1 MALPQAS
8 RGGIATPEPAARKT
22 ISVRDRLLLV
32 AVLTGT
38 FLSMLNDFIVN
49 VATPA
54 IRTELGATYAEV
66 QLVIGGYILVYGVAL
81 VTGGRL
87 GDIFGHRRMFLLGTG
102 LFTLSSLACGL
113 APNPALLIAFRIA
126 QALSAAL
133 FYPQV
138 LSILQL
144 VFTGRARAKAFS
156 AFGATIGLASIAG
169 QLIGGM
175 LIGADLFGLTWRP
188 IFLINVPVGLIAIAI
203 AAWTLPK
210 HAGSTGTRLDLPGAG
225 LLSATLVL
233 LIFPLVQ
240 GRELGWPV
248 WTVGLLV
255 LSAPA
260 LLAFLR
266 WERRVADGARSPLV
280 PPELH
285 RIRGFGVGN
294 AIALLF
300 FAGNSGLFFL
310 LPLQLQSG
318 LGHSALHSGL
328 TFTPLAVTFTLGSL
342 LAPKLAPRLGN
353 RVLSLGYAIN
363 VVGNTIVLVIVI
375 SAGTEVTGWLLAPAM
390 AVVGLGQGLGMSP
403 LVAAALADVPG
414 KHSGAASGVIQTVMQ
429 VGMAF
434 GVTVIGLV
442 FFAALGSGT
451 GPVEY
456 SRAFTV
462 ALITQP
468 LLALL
473 ALALVPLLTTGEE
486 RSAAAQS

>member
-1 MALPQAS
+1 MALPQTS
-8 RGGIATPEPAARKT
+8 RGGIAPPEPAARET

-54 IRTELGATYAEV
+54 IRAELGATYAEV

-87 GDIFGHRRMFLLGTG
+87 GDIFGHRRMFLLGAG

-210 HAGSTGTRLDLPGAG
+210 RADRTGTRLDLPGVG

-240 GRELGWPV
+240 GRELGWPT

-260 LLAFLR
+260 LLAFLW
-266 WERRVADGARSPLV
+266 WERRVTAGAKSPLV
-280 PPELH
+280 PPELYK
-285 RIRGFGVGN
+285 IRGFGAGN

-318 LGHSALHSGL
+318 LGHSALYSGI

-353 RVLSLGYAIN
+353 HVLSLGYGIN
-363 VVGNTIVLVIVI
+363 VVGNTIVLVIAI
-375 SAGTEVTGWLLAPAM
+375 SAGTEMTGWLLAPAM

-442 FFAALGSGT
+442 FFDALGSGT

-456 SRAFTV
+456 SRAFTI

-473 ALALVPLLTTGEE
+473 ALALVPLLTT
-486 RSAAAQS
+486 RALSAAPQS